1 MVTDTPSKRSRILS
15 SIRRNFIAGLIVMI
29 PLVAMILIMKWLF
42 DAIDGILEPALEP
55 LLGGAYPGVGVVAMV
70 ILVYLAGLFAA
81 NVLGRR
87 AIRYGESWLERVP
100 LAREIYY
107 IFRQILDSLMMS
119 QKGGFK
125 EVVLVEF
132 PRSGMTTIAFVTN
145 KVRDSTGQE
154 LLNIYIPTA
163 PNPTSGFFQMVPPES
178 VIHTKISV
186 EDATKM
192 VVSAGMVSPPVIEL
206 GTVDQ
211 EVDPNSAT
219 A

>member
-1 MVTDTPSKRSRILS
+1 V
-15 SIRRNFIAGLIVMI
+15 
-29 PLVAMILIMKWLF
+29 
-42 DAIDGILEPALEP
+42 
-55 LLGGAYPGVGVVAMV
+55 
-70 ILVYLAGLFAA
+70 
-81 NVLGRR
+81 
-87 AIRYGESWLERVP
+87 IRYGESWLERVP

-107 IFRQILDSLMMS
+107 VFRQILDSLMMS

-132 PRSGMTTIAFVTN
+132 PRPGMTTVAFVTN
-145 KVRDSTGQE
+145 TVRDSKGQE
-154 LLNIYIPTA
+154 LLNIYVPTA

-178 VIHTKISV
+178 VIHTKMSV

-211 EVDPNSAT
+211 EVDPNSVT

>member
-1 MVTDTPSKRSRILS
+1 
-15 SIRRNFIAGLIVMI
+15 MI
-29 PLVAMILIMKWLF
+29 PLVAMVLIMKWLF
-42 DAIDGILEPALEP
+42 DIIDGILEPALEP
-55 LLGGAYPGVGVVAMV
+55 LIGNAYPGVGFVVMV
-70 ILVYLAGLFAA
+70 ILVYLAGLVAA

-107 IFRQILDSLMMS
+107 VFRQILDSLMMS

-132 PRSGMTTIAFVTN
+132 PRPGMTTVAFVTN
-145 KVRDSTGQE
+145 TVRDSKGQE
-154 LLNIYIPTA
+154 LLNIYVPTA

-178 VIHTKISV
+178 VIHTKMSV

-211 EVDPNSAT
+211 EVDPNSVT